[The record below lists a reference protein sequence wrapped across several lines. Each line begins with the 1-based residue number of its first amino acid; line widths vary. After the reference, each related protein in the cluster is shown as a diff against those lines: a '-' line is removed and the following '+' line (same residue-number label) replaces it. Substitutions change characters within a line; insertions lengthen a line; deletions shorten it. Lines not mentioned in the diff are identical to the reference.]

1 MGFCCGDF
9 SGRHVEANNFRI
21 HLAFADSSR
30 YDLRVLRT
38 EIEDENFRMLR
49 RGVGLHALRMSLRNS
64 VFAGGIAGLPLFG
77 TKLPLPRH
85 SALELAADFL

>member
-38 EIEDENFRMLR
+38 EIEDENFRVC
-49 RGVGLHALRMSLRNS
+49 G
-64 VFAGGIAGLPLFG
+64 
-77 TKLPLPRH
+77 
-85 SALELAADFL
+85 